1 MSWNTLQPFATWLG
15 QSWLGQ
21 WMGQSTARIGWLLT
35 LHLVGITLLLGGVIL
50 ASLHLFGLFLPTVPT
65 PRVRQTLLPVMLG
78 GLLLA
83 LVTGTLTFI
92 GGEDGYFVSEWFRTK
107 MELLAVALIFQATV
121 FWWSM
126 GVERS
131 RRPAIVG
138 VLTGLV
144 ALGLWF
150 GVAFSGRAIAYF

>member
-1 MSWNTLQPFATWLG
+1 
-15 QSWLGQ
+15 
-21 WMGQSTARIGWLLT
+21 
-35 LHLVGITLLLGGVIL
+35 
-50 ASLHLFGLFLPTVPT
+50 
-65 PRVRQTLLPVMLG
+65 MLG